1 MIAILSSGPW
11 SNERWWTGSKA
22 SISETSLLYN
32 ILVPRGGG
40 CGNSGGG
47 DSSGGGRNGSGGGD
61 DSSYGGISSGASRSS
76 DRIAVV
82 VMEVIEM
89 EVVLQWTSSS
99 QSI

>member
-40 CGNSGGG
+40 CGG
-47 DSSGGGRNGSGGGD
+47 DSSGGDRNGSGGGD

-76 DRIAVV
+76 DGVAVV